1 LLGLFISRI
10 RGLTSKILPH
20 MRTKQQN
27 LYIKIINAVIM
38 IKTGNRFQVS
48 EVKRQLLFV
57 STK

>member
-1 LLGLFISRI
+1 LLGLFISRVH
-10 RGLTSKILPH
+10 GLTFKILPH

-27 LYIKIINAVIM
+27 LYIKIINVVIM

-57 STK
+57 SAK